1 MYHATPDQWSLI
13 LDLAQKWD
21 FKQVEQLCIRELER
35 LELSPVDRVHIYQ
48 RHKLDET
55 LLIDSFEE
63 LTTREDPI
71 GMEEGLKL
79 GLKTSLQI
87 ARAREWSRGP
97 DTGGLR
103 SPSTVRLSPTDLRG
117 LISDIFQLP
126 HINTNGAGDPG
137 PFTAPVNMSSRVDR
151 ASALPAVCNANCIF
165 FSRTAV
171 RF

>member
-1 MYHATPDQWSLI
+1 LI
-13 LDLAQKWD
+13 LDLAQKWE
-21 FKQVEQLCIRELER
+21 FKQVEQLCIRELES
-35 LELSPVDRVHIYQ
+35 LALSPVDRVHIYQ

-87 ARAREWSRGP
+87 ARAREISRGP
-97 DTGGLR
+97 DTGGYR

-126 HINTNGAGDPG
+126 QIHTNGSGDPG
-137 PFTAPVNMSSRVDR
+137 PFTAPVNTSSKVDR
-151 ASALPAVCNANCIF
+151 ASALPAVCCVIF
-165 FSRTAV
+165 RTAV

>member
-1 MYHATPDQWSLI
+1 MI
-13 LDLAQKWD
+13 LDLAQKWG

-35 LELSPVDRVHIYQ
+35 LALSPVDRIEIYQ
-48 RHKLDET
+48 RHKLDDT

-71 GMEEGLKL
+71 GMDEGLKL
-79 GLKTSLQI
+79 GLRTSLKI
-87 ARAREWSRGP
+87 ACAREKSRGP

-117 LISDIFQLP
+117 LISEIFQLP
-126 HINTNGAGDPG
+126 RIHINGAGDPG
-137 PFTAPVNMSSRVDR
+137 PFTAPVNTSDKVDR
-151 ASALPAVCNANCIF
+151 ASALPAVCNAFIGWP
-165 FSRTAV
+165 A

>member
-1 MYHATPDQWSLI
+1 VYHATPDQWSLI
-13 LDLAQKWD
+13 LELAQKWG

-35 LELSPVDRVHIYQ
+35 LALSPVDRVQIYQ
-48 RHKLDET
+48 RHNLDET
-55 LLIDSFEE
+55 LLINSFEE

-71 GMEEGLKL
+71 AMEEGLKL

-87 ARAREWSRGP
+87 AKAREMSRGP

-126 HINTNGAGDPG
+126 RIHTNGEGDPG
-137 PFTAPVNMSSRVDR
+137 PFTAPVNTSSKVDR
-151 ASALPAVCNANCIF
+151 ASALPAVCNTIF
-165 FSRTAV
+165 LRTAV

>member
-1 MYHATPDQWSLI
+1 M
-13 LDLAQKWD
+13 AQKWG
-21 FKQVEQLCIRELER
+21 FKQVERLCINELEK
-35 LELSPVDRVHIYQ
+35 LDLSPVDRIHIYQ
-48 RHKLDET
+48 RHGLDET

-87 ARAREWSRGP
+87 ACAREMSRGP

-103 SPSTVRLSPTDLRG
+103 SPSSVRLSPTDLRG

-126 HINTNGAGDPG
+126 QIYTNGAADPG
-137 PFTAPVNMSSRVDR
+137 PFTAPVNASGKMDR
-151 ASALPAVCNANCIF
+151 ASALPAVCNANRIY
-165 FSRTAV
+165 
-171 RF
+171 